1 VSSISGGPSWPASL
15 PVVAYSAAVA
25 ESVIFDCDGVLVDT
39 ELVGN
44 GVLAELITELGI
56 PTTREQAIATYM
68 GRSMA
73 SCLAM
78 LEQQLGEPPPADLA
92 DRYRAGVEAG
102 WRRDLQPVP
111 GVVEALDAL
120 SLPNCVASSG
130 DHERIR
136 LTLGLTGLLP
146 RFEGRIFSATEVEH
160 GKPAPDLFLHAAS
173 RMGFDPAATAV
184 VEDTVPGVQ
193 AGRAAG
199 MRVLAFAR
207 LVSADDL
214 AAAGGEVFDDMR
226 DLPRLLAG

>member
-1 VSSISGGPSWPASL
+1 
-15 PVVAYSAAVA
+15 VA

-44 GVLAELITELGI
+44 GVLADLITELGI
-56 PTTREQAIATYM
+56 PLTREQAIATYM

-78 LEQQLGEPPPADLA
+78 LEQQLGHPPPADFA
-92 DRYRAGVEAG
+92 ARYRERVEEG
-102 WRRDLQPVP
+102 WRRDLAPVP
-111 GVVEALDAL
+111 GVVDALDAIE
-120 SLPNCVASSG
+120 LPTCVASSG
-130 DHERIR
+130 EHSRMR

-173 RMGFDPAATAV
+173 QMGFDPATTAV

-214 AAAGGEVFDDMR
+214 SAAGGEVFDDMR
-226 DLPRLLAG
+226 DLPDLLAE